1 MIAQEGRERS
11 ARPRRCS
18 RWSCSARLFRY
29 CDKPQM
35 AISRIEEPPDRA
47 VSTREQHCFPSI
59 ARIDNG
65 RHLGQT
71 VPVRLKSRKLG
82 WGRWIG
88 CAR

>member
-1 MIAQEGRERS
+1 MIAQEGRERP

-18 RWSCSARLFRY
+18 SWSCSARLFRY
-29 CDKPQM
+29 CDRPQM
-35 AISRIEEPPDRA
+35 AISRIEEPLDRA

-82 WGRWIG
+82 WGS
-88 CAR
+88 